1 MNTQHKRVLTI
12 LAGCP
17 DGATEHNLTT
27 RLKVPPH
34 VIAELASS
42 RLVTVADASVR
53 ANGRGSL
60 IQINRVRITDAG
72 RLAMLTMIGKRGSAR

>member
-27 RLKVPPH
+27 RLKVSQRT
-34 VIAELASS
+34 IDELASS

-53 ANGRGSL
+53 ANGRGPL
-60 IQINRVRITDAG
+60 IAINRVRITDAG